1 MIQVFLKKIE
11 MMYKDSNS
19 YYLRI
24 NEKMKRL
31 NDILE
36 DMISKLLFE
45 KSIKLWDLY
54 LDQALFTYQI
64 HINQIIKILLFY
76 LLYE

>member
-45 KSIKLWDLY
+45 KSIKL
-54 LDQALFTYQI
+54 
-64 HINQIIKILLFY
+64 
-76 LLYE
+76 